1 VVWGGQNEHTSSL
14 SFRTIGSEPE
24 GLGRTGV
31 APTNRD
37 PGGEISRCKT
47 PLTRERVPP
56 FRALKGEDV
65 SAQKMVIADSDGNPL
80 GAVV

>member
-1 VVWGGQNEHTSSL
+1 
-14 SFRTIGSEPE
+14 
-24 GLGRTGV
+24 V